1 MPDTLATAISETT
14 AEKVRAIRLLVLD
27 VDGVLTDG
35 RLWYDNGGE
44 ELKAFHIQDGLGIK
58 LLQSTGV
65 AVAIITGRTSAL
77 VARRAAE
84 LGIRHVI
91 QGREDKLAALR
102 VLCEAL
108 QLGLEAVAYL
118 GDDLPDLSAIR
129 TVGLGMT
136 VADGHALIAE
146 HAAYRTVRNGGFG
159 AVREV
164 CEMIMSAQ
172 NTLDGVFKRY
182 LSADITH

>member
-1 MPDTLATAISETT
+1 MPNYDTSLLQAA
-14 AEKVRAIRLLVLD
+14 RAIRLLVLD

-58 LLQSTGV
+58 LLQGTGV
-65 AVAIITGRTSAL
+65 TVAIITGRTSAL

-91 QGREDKLAALR
+91 QGREDKLKALGA
-102 VLCEAL
+102 LCGE
-108 QLGLEAVAYL
+108 LGIRLDEVAYL

-129 TVGLGMT
+129 SVGLGLT
-136 VADGHALIAE
+136 VADGHPLIAE
-146 HAAYRTVRNGGFG
+146 HVRYRTQKPGGFG

-164 CEMIMSAQ
+164 CELLMQ
-172 NTLDGVFKRY
+172 GQGTLEGVFARY
-182 LSADITH
+182 LDADRSAAQP

>member
-1 MPDTLATAISETT
+1 MPSSLSIITGKA
-14 AEKVRAIRLLVLD
+14 RNIRLLVLD

-35 RLWYDNGGE
+35 RLWYDNAGE
-44 ELKAFHIQDGLGIK
+44 ELKAFHIHDGLGIK

-91 QGREDKLAALR
+91 QGRGDKLLALR
-102 VLCEAL
+102 ALCAELHLDLDAI
-108 QLGLEAVAYL
+108 AYL

-129 TVGLGMT
+129 SVGLGMT
-136 VADGHALIAE
+136 VADGQALIAR
-146 HAAYRTVRNGGFG
+146 HALYRTTLPGGRG
-159 AVREV
+159 AVREA
-164 CEMIMSAQ
+164 CELIMTAQ
-172 NTLDGVFKRY
+172 GTLEGIFARY
-182 LSADITH
+182 LQADLVAGPV